1 MLQGCTKSIFHT
13 LTMNYLLPL
22 SLKVWEMVTA
32 GLSRKLVHLASKII
46 GHFGFFLPTLQKDM
60 YLDIRYI

>member
-1 MLQGCTKSIFHT
+1 
-13 LTMNYLLPL
+13 MNYLLPL